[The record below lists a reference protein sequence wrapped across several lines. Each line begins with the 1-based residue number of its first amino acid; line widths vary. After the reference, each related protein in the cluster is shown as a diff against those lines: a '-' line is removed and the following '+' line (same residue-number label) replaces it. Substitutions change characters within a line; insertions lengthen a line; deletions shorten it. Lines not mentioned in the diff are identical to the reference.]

1 MSTPSDPATRQQ
13 PAVKATG
20 SDRDAVL
27 ATQNLT
33 KNFGGLTAIERVD
46 FTVDEGEL
54 RCLIGPNGAGK
65 STLLNLIVGL
75 LSPTDGR
82 VFFDGIDLTE
92 LPPNERVDAGLSV
105 KFQSPH
111 VYEDLTVRDNLLIP
125 LQRTGRDD
133 IEATIH
139 RTLEEIGLGGRSGT
153 TAGDLSHG
161 QQQRLEIGMATT
173 LDPKLMLLDEPVAGM
188 SVEETADVA
197 SLVRSLNDDGMAFI
211 VIEHDMEFVREISQ
225 QVTVLNQGEIFR
237 QGTIEEIESDPAV
250 KRIYLGEDV

>member
-13 PAVKATG
+13 PAVRATG
-20 SDRDAVL
+20 TDREVVL
-27 ATQNLT
+27 ATENLT
-33 KNFGGLTAIERVD
+33 KRFGGLTAVDSVD

-65 STLLNLIVGL
+65 STLLELIVGL
-75 LSPTDGR
+75 LSPTEGR
-82 VFFDGIDLTE
+82 VFFDGVDLTD
-92 LPPNERVDAGLSV
+92 LPSNKRIDTGLSV

-111 VYEDLTVRDNLLIP
+111 VYEDLTVRDNLRIP
-125 LQRTGRDD
+125 LQRTDRDD
-133 IEATIH
+133 VEATIVG
-139 RTLEEIGLGGRSGT
+139 TMEEIGLGGRGDT
-153 TAGDLSHG
+153 IAGDLSHG

-197 SLVRSLNDDGMAFI
+197 SLVRSLNDDGMAFV
-211 VIEHDMEFVREISQ
+211 VIEHDMEFVREISE

-237 QGTIEEIESDPAV
+237 QGPIEEIESDPAV
-250 KRIYLGEDV
+250 KRIYLGEDA